1 MSTVKITDL
10 NVIEKNPY
18 IQNDVLKFKIT
29 LDNTVIGYKKSK
41 PYLVFTLNN
50 SIYKCALLITNSDQT
65 NELEFGY
72 TILQGDLDLLGI
84 KLVSNS
90 NGEIIYYGDPSSK
103 ITGTSGDPLDTK
115 FSNTLPVIKIDTRGE
130 PINYQTANYKIPIKI
145 NSNPLNINATN
156 QTIDSYFSLAEAS
169 KPIEDAKVFAK
180 KATIDKIE
188 FSPDRKAGSI
198 TPGDTDYYKQGDTIS
213 GKIEFTSV
221 WDGYPDAFANGI
233 LSTLSTTPKVKLVIQ
248 SRTSP
253 IELNC
258 SLSTDKN
265 SLSFNYTVQNND
277 NDSDGITILT
287 KKSANNDNELDI
299 ISSSNISDI
308 YGNPVSFIVPNT
320 IDLLNMPKYKIK
332 TSITKIKV
340 VDLSNT
346 PDGILGQDAST
357 LNALYKPH
365 YYTINNKII
374 IDYYFDSNIYFK
386 SPQTATDM
394 ILPIQQDNPLDE
406 IKINNPIIT
415 RSPPESET
423 WSWTYN
429 SNTINLNTV
438 GSKLRFEYIIG
449 GNQQSLT
456 KLGLSNLKDS
466 VLIDEAGNYVNTQY
480 LSTDAL
486 LAGKHNQFSY
496 FNQTAHNS
504 LLSMYRIDT
513 IPISIEKINVSI
525 SNFVPGAEKQTET
538 VFNKYTVGT
547 SITFNLTFSRE
558 VYIKTVSDDEAKLRI
573 KIGYETRSATIKGY
587 ENGNNKKILSF
598 VYSIIQNDV
607 GDNISVLIGNNNLT
621 YLDGVQIGDDNVY
634 TGGGITSV
642 GSINV
647 SKKTPNDINYIPYDN
662 TKPQT
667 EISQNHGIIP
677 YKIDTLKPRIKSV
690 TITNDSTTL
699 KLMGINN
706 IIYIRINFD
715 FELPAKDED
724 PPNLLADKR
733 IKILKN
739 TEDPKLKLNLVH
751 NQIHRYALF
760 NKELSKPSDNFL
772 IFSYTIQPG
781 DDTDSFNYNSANA
794 FERNPDNFIISDQVG
809 NIQTD
814 YELPPENGFNDIKS
828 LGITINTSIPD
839 KNLLDEALPAL
850 ISGSVTLNLDFT
862 KLDDAK
868 KNLIVTDLAKELDG
882 IDESL
887 ITNVTYERGSTV
899 VNFKVNVAKLNPNKI
914 TAIKAV
920 NLKNKTIAGSTV
932 TSSSVS
938 ETDTVKPFTDIN
950 LAAVPNLQNYTYWI
964 IPSDIAIVQNMQF
977 QQKNNPET
985 WTRSVQ
991 GTSII
996 KSPQRAGIYK
1006 LYIINQFGNISQS
1019 ANTTITVLPPRNQ
1032 NYVFNVDSIKRYLRF
1047 TELSILSSGDESNS
1061 IWLAQAGKTTSNQ
1074 FTLPSIN
1081 MSKAENGTS
1090 TKIKTPEEEG
1100 NYYLY
1105 IIDQYH
1111 NVSSPSS
1118 LYVIVDNTPPNQPI
1132 VSWPTQ
1138 PMKNNIV
1145 YTKNTTF
1152 QITNSIQTHDIITKL
1167 QVKIGDQPSIPQDQ
1181 INFFTIT
1188 ENKEYEIGDI
1198 KVFFLDEAGNESI
1211 PATNPQKIR
1220 IDTIPPPPLLID
1232 TDETGTLNNDILTT
1246 DSTRLFFKNI
1256 SLEDQNKLN
1265 YEGITSFE
1273 YSTDSGTS
1281 WTSNQLIVNGTNYI
1295 FLPHGRFVKEQ
1306 VHIKLV
1312 DIVGHITVT
1321 KNSFIIIN
1329 DIPKIISIAYS
1340 GGINK
1345 PPVQIVKD
1353 NLIFPMEINGT
1364 VTQDVNILFTTH
1376 YFKDKL
1382 VVAAAEVPDGGSISL
1397 TGIGNSYTKN
1407 VVDESGSI
1415 NIPKGFINNIPLDNI
1430 HPLVVTGVNS
1440 SNIPAGGQKYRQ
1452 SITIHITRK
1461 QQIGSDTIATG
1472 NIDNKVYQRFKN
1484 VVSIEV
1490 KNVILPLET
1499 LLFTPDTL
1507 SINTLSY
1514 PYILLHIREFNDINK
1529 STDSHID
1536 NAFCK
1541 LTLRDTGTD
1550 KINNNRIMCN
1560 FVPISKEKKIFSP
1573 KPLDSLSKMSIYF
1586 TTPQGNLLSNANDI
1600 SNVIKISLSEDNKII
1615 NLSIS
1620 NIDTITNN
1628 PQYFSNK
1635 LIKLGDLYFF
1645 KNIHIINLNIS
1656 NDPILNNINNSFI
1669 QFLQREEG
1677 HRVHSMANPA
1687 NVISEYNNTL
1697 SFENSLFSLFNSSNG
1712 TFTIN
1717 NETYTT
1723 EKINEYHNYLSSCIV
1738 IGFIANA
1745 SLQHNIT
1752 LDITTKEYY
1761 MDYSKNKRI
1770 I

>member
-50 SIYKCALLITNSDQT
+50 SIYKCALLITNTDQT

-84 KLVSNS
+84 KLVNNS

-253 IELNC
+253 MELNC

-277 NDSDGITILT
+277 NDIDGITILT

-346 PDGILGQDAST
+346 PDGILGQDASA

-406 IKINNPIIT
+406 IKINNPIII

-423 WSWTYN
+423 WSWTYK

-513 IPISIEKINVSI
+513 IPIDIIQINVRITQFFPDTS
-525 SNFVPGAEKQTET
+525 SVLHT
-538 VFNKYTVGT
+538 YTVGT
-547 SITFNLTFSRE
+547 RIIFSIKFSRD
-558 VYIKTVSDDEAKLRI
+558 VYFKQVSDENKPRLNI
-573 KIGYETRSATIKGY
+573 KIGDNVIDDSKKPIFNGY
-587 ENGNNKKILSF
+587 DRPDGSDDKTSLSF
-598 VYSIIQNDV
+598 VYSVAQGDV
-607 GDNISVLIGNNNLT
+607 GDTISIEKGENNLIKLGGT
-621 YLDGVQIGDDNVY
+621 QLTGNVY
-634 TGGGITSV
+634 TGGNIISIGN
-642 GSINV
+642 INV
-647 SKKTPNDINYIPYDN
+647 N
-662 TKPQT
+662 TKIDPKSIYYTPYINTNAQMNVL
-667 EISQNHGIIP
+667 QNDGIIP
-677 YKIDTLKPRIKSV
+677 YKIDTIKPTINKVTVTSSDDSNLKY
-690 TITNDSTTL
+690 L
-699 KLMGINN
+699 GIN
-706 IIYIRINFD
+706 
-715 FELPAKDED
+715 
-724 PPNLLADKR
+724 
-733 IKILKN
+733 KILHIKVFITKIFIVKKN
-739 TEDPKLKLNLVH
+739 TEDPKLKLNLP
-751 NQIHRYALF
+751 NNRYASYDAG
-760 NKELSKPSDNFL
+760 LSKPLEKYL
-772 IFSYTIQPG
+772 IFTYTIQPG
-781 DDTDSFNYNSANA
+781 DDTDNFNYNSANS
-794 FERNPDNFIISDQVG
+794 FERDSDKFVISDQIG
-809 NIQTD
+809 NILTD
-814 YELPPENGFNDIKS
+814 YSLPSDSFNEINN
-828 LGITINTSIPD
+828 LGITINTSLPNND
-839 KNLLDEALPAL
+839 LLSDAFPAQ
-850 ISGSVTLNLDFT
+850 ISGNVTLNLDFT

-868 KNLIVTDLAKELDG
+868 KNLIVTDLAKELGD
-882 IDESL
+882 IDKSL
-887 ITNVTYERGSTV
+887 ITNVTYERGSTI
-899 VNFKVNVAKLNPNKI
+899 VNFKVNVAKLNSDKI

-950 LAAVPNLQNYTYWI
+950 LTVLDNLQNYTYWI
-964 IPSDIAIVQNMQF
+964 IPSDVAIVQNMVF
-977 QQKNNPET
+977 QQNNAET

-991 GTSII
+991 GTSTI
-996 KSPQRAGIYK
+996 KSPKRAGIYK
-1006 LYIINQFGNISQS
+1006 LYIVNQFGNISSQS
-1019 ANTTITVLPPRNQ
+1019 ANTTITVLPPGNQ
-1032 NYVFNVDSIKRYLRF
+1032 NYVFNVDSIKHYLRF
-1047 TELSILSSGDESNS
+1047 TELSILSSGDKTNS
-1061 IWLAQAGKTTSNQ
+1061 IWLAQAGKTNSNQ

-1111 NVSSPSS
+1111 NVSSPST

-1152 QITNSIQTHDIITKL
+1152 QITNSIQTYDIMSKL
-1167 QVKIGDQPSIPQDQ
+1167 QLQIGEQPPITQKQ

-1188 ENKEYEIGDI
+1188 ENKEYQIGDI
-1198 KVFFLDEAGNESI
+1198 KVFFADEAGNESI
-1211 PATNPQKIR
+1211 YTTNPQKII

-1232 TDETGTLNNDILTT
+1232 TDETGTLKNNILTT
-1246 DSTRLFFKNI
+1246 ESTRLYFKNI
-1256 SLEDQNKLN
+1256 TLDGQNKLN
-1265 YEGITSFE
+1265 EDGITTFE
-1273 YSTDSGTS
+1273 YSTDGGIN
-1281 WTSNQLIVNGTNYI
+1281 WTSTQLIVNGTNFI
-1295 FLPHGRFVKEQ
+1295 FLPHGHFAIEQ

-1312 DIVGHITVT
+1312 DTVGHITIT
-1321 KNSFIIIN
+1321 KNSFYIIN

-1345 PPVQIVKD
+1345 PPVQIIQD
-1353 NLIFPMEINGT
+1353 NLILPMEINDT
-1364 VTQDVNILFTTH
+1364 VTQDVTILFTTH

-1382 VVAAAEVPDGGSISL
+1382 VAAAAGVPNGGSISFD
-1397 TGIGNSYTKN
+1397 GIGGSYTTN
-1407 VVDESGSI
+1407 VVNESGSI
-1415 NIPKGFINNIPLDNI
+1415 IIPKGFINNIPLNKI
-1430 HPLVVTGVNS
+1430 HPTVVTGKNS
-1440 SNIPAGGQKYRQ
+1440 SDIPAGGEKQSQ
-1452 SITIHITRK
+1452 SITIHITRN
-1461 QQIGSDTIATG
+1461 QQIDSDTIATG
-1472 NIDNKVYQRFKN
+1472 NVNNKVYQRFKN
-1484 VVSIEV
+1484 VISIEV

-1499 LLFTPDTL
+1499 LLFTHDNAL

-1514 PYILLHIREFNDINK
+1514 PYILLHIREFSDINN

-1536 NAFCK
+1536 NSFCK
-1541 LTLRDTGTD
+1541 LTLRDTGID

-1560 FVPISKEKKIFSP
+1560 FVPISKEKKIFSS

-1600 SNVIKISLSEDNKII
+1600 SNVIKISLSQDNKII

-1620 NIDTITNN
+1620 NIDTTTNN

-1635 LIKLGDLYFF
+1635 LIKPGDLYFF
-1645 KNIHIINLNIS
+1645 KNIHIINLHIS

-1669 QFLQREEG
+1669 QFLQRDEG
-1677 HRVHSMANPA
+1677 HRVYSMSNPA
-1687 NVISEYNNTL
+1687 NIISEYNNTL
-1697 SFENSLFSLFNSSNG
+1697 SFENSLFSLFNSSSG

-1717 NETYTT
+1717 NKTYTR
-1723 EKINEYHNYLSSCIV
+1723 EKINEYNDFLSSCIA